1 MPKGALMSGFEK
13 SLPIAPNAE
22 KGAGYSF
29 ASMSGMKGWRE
40 RAADIFAKHG
50 EIAAKMKP
58 APGPGTTD
66 FRLLHHSPPH
76 QRGPVR
82 QVKLG

>member
-29 ASMSGMKGWRE
+29 ASMSGMKGWRG
-40 RAADIFAKHG
+40 RAADVFADQG
-50 EIAAKMKP
+50 ARAAKMKS
-58 APGPGTTD
+58 ALGP
-66 FRLLHHSPPH
+66 RI
-76 QRGPVR
+76 
-82 QVKLG
+82 